1 MLKGDDGGFYM
12 PVVDSQ
18 GNLSWAPS
26 NSEMLPVES
35 ANIRGPIGPT
45 GESGV
50 YVGDTEPTDEE
61 IRVWINPAGKASEAL
76 ATKQYVDG
84 LIETIELTPGPQG
97 PIGPEGPQGPIGE
110 TGPQGPQ
117 GEPGIQGPQGPQG
130 KTGEKGAQGVQ
141 GPQGIQGEQGP
152 QGPIGPQG
160 PRGEIGPQGIQ
171 GPIGETGPQGPQG
184 IQGPIGPQGEP
195 GQNYILTEADK
206 SEIAGMVVVDTST
219 FATMA
224 QVEAKGYQT
233 AADVNALINT
243 ALGVIENGT
252 Y

>member
-35 ANIRGPIGPT
+35 ANIRGPVGPT

-110 TGPQGPQ
+110 TGPQGIQGPIGETGPQGPQ
-117 GEPGIQGPQGPQG
+117 GEIGPQGPQG

-141 GPQGIQGEQGP
+141 GPQG
-152 QGPIGPQG
+152 
-160 PRGEIGPQGIQ
+160 
-171 GPIGETGPQGPQG
+171 PQG

-195 GQNYILTEADK
+195 GQDYILTEADK

-233 AADVNALINT
+233 EAEVNALINT

>member
-35 ANIRGPIGPT
+35 ANIRGPVGPT

-61 IRVWINPAGKASEAL
+61 IRVWINPAGEASEAL

-110 TGPQGPQ
+110 TGPQG
-117 GEPGIQGPQGPQG
+117 EPGIQ
-130 KTGEKGAQGVQ
+130 
-141 GPQGIQGEQGP
+141 
-152 QGPIGPQG
+152 
-160 PRGEIGPQGIQ
+160 
-171 GPIGETGPQGPQG
+171 GETGPQGPQG
-184 IQGPIGPQGEP
+184 IQGEQGPIGPQGEP
-195 GQNYILTEADK
+195 GQNYILTEEDK

-233 AADVNALINT
+233 EAEVNTLINT

>member
-35 ANIRGPIGPT
+35 ANIRGPVGPT

-61 IRVWINPAGKASEAL
+61 IRVWINPAGEASEAL

-97 PIGPEGPQGPIGE
+97 PTGPEGPQGPIGE

-117 GEPGIQGPQGPQG
+117 GIQGPQGETGPQGPQG
-130 KTGEKGAQGVQ
+130 KTGEIGPTGPQ
-141 GPQGIQGEQGP
+141 GPQGIQGE
-152 QGPIGPQG
+152 
-160 PRGEIGPQGIQ
+160 
-171 GPIGETGPQGPQG
+171 QGPQG

-233 AADVNALINT
+233 EADVNALINT

>member
-35 ANIRGPIGPT
+35 ANIRGPVGPT

-61 IRVWINPAGKASEAL
+61 IRVWINPAGEASEAL

-110 TGPQGPQ
+110 TGPQG
-117 GEPGIQGPQGPQG
+117 EPGIQGETGP
-130 KTGEKGAQGVQ
+130 Q

-152 QGPIGPQG
+152 QGPQG
-160 PRGEIGPQGIQ
+160 KTGEIGPI
-171 GPIGETGPQGPQG
+171 GPQGPQG

-233 AADVNALINT
+233 EAEVNALINT

>member
-35 ANIRGPIGPT
+35 ANIRGPVGPT

-61 IRVWINPAGKASEAL
+61 IRVWINPAGEASGAL

-110 TGPQGPQ
+110 TGPQGPR
-117 GEPGIQGPQGPQG
+117 
-130 KTGEKGAQGVQ
+130 GV
-141 GPQGIQGEQGP
+141 QGEQGP

-160 PRGEIGPQGIQ
+160 LRGEIGPQGIQ

-233 AADVNALINT
+233 EADVNALINT

>member
-26 NSEMLPVES
+26 NSGMLPVES
-35 ANIRGPIGPT
+35 ANIRGPVGPT

-61 IRVWINPAGKASEAL
+61 IRVWINPAGEASEAL

-97 PIGPEGPQGPIGE
+97 PIGPQGIQGPIGETGPQGPIGE
-110 TGPQGPQ
+110 TGPQGEPGPQ
-117 GEPGIQGPQGPQG
+117 GEIGP
-130 KTGEKGAQGVQ
+130 
-141 GPQGIQGEQGP
+141 QGP
-152 QGPIGPQG
+152 QGPIGEKGEQG
-160 PRGEIGPQGIQ
+160 VQ
-171 GPIGETGPQGPQG
+171 GPQGPQG

>member
-35 ANIRGPIGPT
+35 ANIRGPVGPT

-61 IRVWINPAGKASEAL
+61 IRVWINPAGEASGAL

-110 TGPQGPQ
+110 TGPQG
-117 GEPGIQGPQGPQG
+117 EPGIQGPQGETGPQG
-130 KTGEKGAQGVQ
+130 PQGPIGETGPTGPQ
-141 GPQGIQGEQGP
+141 GPQGIQGE
-152 QGPIGPQG
+152 
-160 PRGEIGPQGIQ
+160 
-171 GPIGETGPQGPQG
+171 QGPQG

-233 AADVNALINT
+233 EAEVNALINT

>member
-110 TGPQGPQ
+110 TGPQGPR
-117 GEPGIQGPQGPQG
+117 GVQGP
-130 KTGEKGAQGVQ
+130 Q
-141 GPQGIQGEQGP
+141 GPQGIQGE
-152 QGPIGPQG
+152 
-160 PRGEIGPQGIQ
+160 
-171 GPIGETGPQGPQG
+171 
-184 IQGPIGPQGEP
+184 QGPIGPQGEP

-206 SEIAGMVVVDTST
+206 SEIAGMVVVDTSS

-233 AADVNALINT
+233 EADVNALINT

>member
-35 ANIRGPIGPT
+35 ANIRGPVGPT

-61 IRVWINPAGKASEAL
+61 IRVWINPAGEASGAL

-97 PIGPEGPQGPIGE
+97 PTGPAGPQGPIGE
-110 TGPQGPQ
+110 TGPQG
-117 GEPGIQGPQGPQG
+117 EPGIQGPQGIQGETGPQGPQG
-130 KTGEKGAQGVQ
+130 KTGEIGPTGPQ
-141 GPQGIQGEQGP
+141 GPQGI
-152 QGPIGPQG
+152 
-160 PRGEIGPQGIQ
+160 
-171 GPIGETGPQGPQG
+171 QG

-233 AADVNALINT
+233 EADVNALINT

>member
-50 YVGDTEPTDEE
+50 YVGDTEPTNEE
-61 IRVWINPAGKASEAL
+61 IRVWINPAGEASGAL

-84 LIETIELTPGPQG
+84 LIETIELTPGP
-97 PIGPEGPQGPIGE
+97 P
-110 TGPQGPQ
+110 
-117 GEPGIQGPQGPQG
+117 
-130 KTGEKGAQGVQ
+130 
-141 GPQGIQGEQGP
+141 
-152 QGPIGPQG
+152 
-160 PRGEIGPQGIQ
+160 
-171 GPIGETGPQGPQG
+171 
-184 IQGPIGPQGEP
+184 GEP

-233 AADVNALINT
+233 EAEVNALINT

>member
-35 ANIRGPIGPT
+35 ANIRGPVGPT

-61 IRVWINPAGKASEAL
+61 IRVWINPAGEASEAL

-110 TGPQGPQ
+110 TGPQGIQGPIGETGPQ
-117 GEPGIQGPQGPQG
+117 GEQGPQGEIGPQGPQG
-130 KTGEKGAQGVQ
+130 KTGEKGEQGVQGPQ
-141 GPQGIQGEQGP
+141 GPQGIQGEQ
-152 QGPIGPQG
+152 
-160 PRGEIGPQGIQ
+160 
-171 GPIGETGPQGPQG
+171 
-184 IQGPIGPQGEP
+184 GPQGEP

-219 FATMA
+219 FVTMA

-233 AADVNALINT
+233 EANVNALINT

>member
-35 ANIRGPIGPT
+35 ANIRGPVGPT

-61 IRVWINPAGKASEAL
+61 IRVWINPAGEASEAL

-97 PIGPEGPQGPIGE
+97 PQGI
-110 TGPQGPQ
+110 QGPQ
-117 GEPGIQGPQGPQG
+117 GETGPQGPQG
-130 KTGEKGAQGVQ
+130 KTGEIGPTGPQ
-141 GPQGIQGEQGP
+141 GPQGIQGE
-152 QGPIGPQG
+152 
-160 PRGEIGPQGIQ
+160 
-171 GPIGETGPQGPQG
+171 QGPQG

-233 AADVNALINT
+233 EADVNALINT

>member
-1 MLKGDDGGFYM
+1 MIKLSGKQGSVDLSKKMLKGDDGGFYM

-35 ANIRGPIGPT
+35 ANIRGPVGPT

-110 TGPQGPQ
+110 TGPQGEQGPQ
-117 GEPGIQGPQGPQG
+117 GETGPQG

-141 GPQGIQGEQGP
+141 GPQGP
-152 QGPIGPQG
+152 
-160 PRGEIGPQGIQ
+160 
-171 GPIGETGPQGPQG
+171 
-184 IQGPIGPQGEP
+184 
-195 GQNYILTEADK
+195 
-206 SEIAGMVVVDTST
+206 
-219 FATMA
+219 
-224 QVEAKGYQT
+224 
-233 AADVNALINT
+233 
-243 ALGVIENGT
+243 
-252 Y
+252 

>member
-26 NSEMLPVES
+26 NSEMLPVEP
-35 ANIRGPIGPT
+35 ANIRGPVGPT

-61 IRVWINPAGKASEAL
+61 IRVWINPAGEASEAL

-97 PIGPEGPQGPIGE
+97 PIGPM
-110 TGPQGPQ
+110 GPQGPQ
-117 GEPGIQGPQGPQG
+117 GEQGPQG

-141 GPQGIQGEQGP
+141 GPQGE
-152 QGPIGPQG
+152 
-160 PRGEIGPQGIQ
+160 
-171 GPIGETGPQGPQG
+171 QG

-195 GQNYILTEADK
+195 GQDYVLTEADK

>member
-26 NSEMLPVES
+26 NSEMLPVEP
-35 ANIRGPIGPT
+35 ANIRGPVGPT

-61 IRVWINPAGKASEAL
+61 IRVWINPAGEASEAL

-97 PIGPEGPQGPIGE
+97 PIGPEGPQG
-110 TGPQGPQ
+110 
-117 GEPGIQGPQGPQG
+117 
-130 KTGEKGAQGVQ
+130 
-141 GPQGIQGEQGP
+141 
-152 QGPIGPQG
+152 
-160 PRGEIGPQGIQ
+160 EIGPQGIQ
-171 GPIGETGPQGPQG
+171 GPIGETGPQGEPGIQGETGPQGPQGPIGETGPQGPQG
-184 IQGPIGPQGEP
+184 IQGEQGPQGPIGPQGEP

-233 AADVNALINT
+233 AADVNVLINT

>member
-35 ANIRGPIGPT
+35 ANIRGPVGPT

-61 IRVWINPAGKASEAL
+61 IRVWINPAGEASEAL

-97 PIGPEGPQGPIGE
+97 PTGPEGPQGPIGE

-117 GEPGIQGPQGPQG
+117 G
-130 KTGEKGAQGVQ
+130 KT
-141 GPQGIQGEQGP
+141 
-152 QGPIGPQG
+152 
-160 PRGEIGPQGIQ
+160 GEIGP
-171 GPIGETGPQGPQG
+171 TGPQGPQG

-233 AADVNALINT
+233 EAEVNTLINT

>member
-35 ANIRGPIGPT
+35 ANIRGPVGPT

-61 IRVWINPAGKASEAL
+61 IRVWINPAGEASEAL

-97 PIGPEGPQGPIGE
+97 PIGPMGPQGPQGEIGPQGIQGPIGE
-110 TGPQGPQ
+110 TGPQGEQGPQ
-117 GEPGIQGPQGPQG
+117 GEIGPQGPQG

-141 GPQGIQGEQGP
+141 
-152 QGPIGPQG
+152 
-160 PRGEIGPQGIQ
+160 
-171 GPIGETGPQGPQG
+171 GPQGPQG

-233 AADVNALINT
+233 EAEVNALINT

>member
-35 ANIRGPIGPT
+35 ANIRGPVGPT

-61 IRVWINPAGKASEAL
+61 IRVWINPAGEASEAL

-110 TGPQGPQ
+110 TGPQG
-117 GEPGIQGPQGPQG
+117 IQGPIGETGP
-130 KTGEKGAQGVQ
+130 KGE
-141 GPQGIQGEQGP
+141 QGIQGETGP
-152 QGPIGPQG
+152 QGP
-160 PRGEIGPQGIQ
+160 Q

-184 IQGPIGPQGEP
+184 IQGEQGPIGPQGEP
-195 GQNYILTEADK
+195 GQDYILTEEDK

-233 AADVNALINT
+233 EEQVNTLINT

>member
-61 IRVWINPAGKASEAL
+61 IRVWINPAGEASEAL

-97 PIGPEGPQGPIGE
+97 PIGPEGPQGPMGEQGIQGE
-110 TGPQGPQ
+110 T
-117 GEPGIQGPQGPQG
+117 GPQGPQG
-130 KTGEKGAQGVQ
+130 KTGEK
-141 GPQGIQGEQGP
+141 
-152 QGPIGPQG
+152 
-160 PRGEIGPQGIQ
+160 
-171 GPIGETGPQGPQG
+171 GPQG

-233 AADVNALINT
+233 ETDVNALINT

>member
-35 ANIRGPIGPT
+35 ANIRGPVGPT

-61 IRVWINPAGKASEAL
+61 IRVWINPAGEASGAL

-97 PIGPEGPQGPIGE
+97 PIGPAGPQGPIGE
-110 TGPQGPQ
+110 TGPQG
-117 GEPGIQGPQGPQG
+117 EPGIQGPQGIQGETGPQGPQG
-130 KTGEKGAQGVQ
+130 KTGEIGPTGPQ
-141 GPQGIQGEQGP
+141 GPQGI
-152 QGPIGPQG
+152 
-160 PRGEIGPQGIQ
+160 
-171 GPIGETGPQGPQG
+171 QG

-233 AADVNALINT
+233 EADVNALINT

>member
-35 ANIRGPIGPT
+35 ANIRGPVGPT

-61 IRVWINPAGKASEAL
+61 IRVWINPAGEASEAL

-97 PIGPEGPQGPIGE
+97 PIGPMGPQGPIGE

-117 GEPGIQGPQGPQG
+117 G
-130 KTGEKGAQGVQ
+130 KTGEKGAQ
-141 GPQGIQGEQGP
+141 
-152 QGPIGPQG
+152 
-160 PRGEIGPQGIQ
+160 
-171 GPIGETGPQGPQG
+171 GPQGPQG

-233 AADVNALINT
+233 EADVNALINT

>member
-35 ANIRGPIGPT
+35 ANIRGPVGPT

-61 IRVWINPAGKASEAL
+61 IRVWINPAGEASGAL

-97 PIGPEGPQGPIGE
+97 PIGPEGPQGPIG
-110 TGPQGPQ
+110 PIGPQ
-117 GEPGIQGPQGPQG
+117 GEQGP
-130 KTGEKGAQGVQ
+130 Q
-141 GPQGIQGEQGP
+141 GPQGIQGE
-152 QGPIGPQG
+152 
-160 PRGEIGPQGIQ
+160 
-171 GPIGETGPQGPQG
+171 QGPQG

-233 AADVNALINT
+233 EADVNALINT

>member
-110 TGPQGPQ
+110 TGPIGP
-117 GEPGIQGPQGPQG
+117 
-130 KTGEKGAQGVQ
+130 Q
-141 GPQGIQGEQGP
+141 GPQGIQGETGP
-152 QGPIGPQG
+152 QGP
-160 PRGEIGPQGIQ
+160 Q
-171 GPIGETGPQGPQG
+171 GPIGETGPQGSQGPIGETGPKGEQG
-184 IQGPIGPQGEP
+184 IQGPQGEP

-233 AADVNALINT
+233 EAEVNALINT

>member
-35 ANIRGPIGPT
+35 ANIRGPVGPT

-61 IRVWINPAGKASEAL
+61 IRVWINPAGEASEAL

-97 PIGPEGPQGPIGE
+97 PEGPEGPQGPQGE
-110 TGPQGPQ
+110 TGPQGPR
-117 GEPGIQGPQGPQG
+117 
-130 KTGEKGAQGVQ
+130 GV
-141 GPQGIQGEQGP
+141 QGEQGP
-152 QGPIGPQG
+152 QGP
-160 PRGEIGPQGIQ
+160 QGIQ
-171 GPIGETGPQGPQG
+171 R
-184 IQGPIGPQGEP
+184 PIGPQGEP

-233 AADVNALINT
+233 EEEVNALINT

>member
-35 ANIRGPIGPT
+35 ANIRGPVGPT

-61 IRVWINPAGKASEAL
+61 IRVWINPAGEASEAL

-97 PIGPEGPQGPIGE
+97 PIGETGPQGIQGPIGETGPQGEQGPQGEIGPQGPIGLTGPQGPIGE

-117 GEPGIQGPQGPQG
+117 G
-130 KTGEKGAQGVQ
+130 
-141 GPQGIQGEQGP
+141 IQGE
-152 QGPIGPQG
+152 
-160 PRGEIGPQGIQ
+160 
-171 GPIGETGPQGPQG
+171 QGPQG

-233 AADVNALINT
+233 EAEVNTLINT

>member
-35 ANIRGPIGPT
+35 ANIRGPVGPT

-61 IRVWINPAGKASEAL
+61 IRVWINPAGEASEAL

-110 TGPQGPQ
+110 TGPQG
-117 GEPGIQGPQGPQG
+117 EPGIQ
-130 KTGEKGAQGVQ
+130 
-141 GPQGIQGEQGP
+141 
-152 QGPIGPQG
+152 
-160 PRGEIGPQGIQ
+160 
-171 GPIGETGPQGPQG
+171 GETGPQGPQG

-233 AADVNALINT
+233 EAEVNTLINT

>member
-35 ANIRGPIGPT
+35 TNIRGPIGPT

-61 IRVWINPAGKASEAL
+61 IRVWINPAGEASQAL

-110 TGPQGPQ
+110 TGPQG
-117 GEPGIQGPQGPQG
+117 EP
-130 KTGEKGAQGVQ
+130 
-141 GPQGIQGEQGP
+141 GIQGEQGP

-171 GPIGETGPQGPQG
+171 GPIGETGPQGIQG
-184 IQGPIGPQGEP
+184 EPGPIGPQGEP

-233 AADVNALINT
+233 AAEVNALINT